1 LPLRKIWIFLQ
12 HWYLEYFWKPLR
24 QVNRRLAVLPAMRG
38 KGKIMKQLFLVALF
52 LSVVGVGVV
61 FADDSWNERPQQ
73 DSEMEFKYEQTQRQ
87 QEEWQR
93 KQEEIQR
100 KREEWQR
107 EMEYQQHELEQRQS
121 RQEFYQRQQQIDRD
135 FEWLQQ

>member
-1 LPLRKIWIFLQ
+1 MVLRGMPLPWLPLTSA
-12 HWYLEYFWKPLR
+12 
-24 QVNRRLAVLPAMRG
+24 LAVLPAIRG
-38 KGKIMKQLFLVALF
+38 KGKIMKRLFLLALF
-52 LSVVGVGVV
+52 LLALGVGVV

-73 DSEMEFKYEQTQRQ
+73 DSEMEFKYEQMQRQ